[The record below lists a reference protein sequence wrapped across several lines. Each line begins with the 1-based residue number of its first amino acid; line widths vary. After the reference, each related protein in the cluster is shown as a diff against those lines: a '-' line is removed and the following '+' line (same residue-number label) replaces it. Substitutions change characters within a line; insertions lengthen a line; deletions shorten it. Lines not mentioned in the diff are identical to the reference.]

1 MAHFNAMPV
10 VIRGRRYAS
19 QRNAAA
25 ALGITQSALSRMLA
39 KKGDLSNAGLGPT
52 GAPGN
57 QSAARPIQ
65 IGPVAFPSRIAAA
78 RALGISRSQLQKW
91 ISPKASSVQ
100 RERLIGAVMRLS
112 DSARAA
118 RR

>member
-1 MAHFNAMPV
+1 MAHFNSMPV
-10 VIRGRRYAS
+10 MIRGRLYAS

-25 ALGITQSALSRMLA
+25 ALGITQSAISRMLA

-57 QSAARPIQ
+57 QSAARPLQ
-65 IGPVAFPSRIAAA
+65 IGPVTFPSRIAAA
-78 RALGISRSQLQKW
+78 KSLGISRCQLQRW
-91 ISPKASSVQ
+91 ISPKASPAQ

>member
-25 ALGITQSALSRMLA
+25 ALGITESAISHMLT
-39 KKGDLSNAGLGPT
+39 KRGDLSKAGLGPT

-57 QSAARPIQ
+57 QNRSIPLT
-65 IGPVAFPSRIAAA
+65 IGPVTFASRIAAA
-78 RALGISRSQLQKW
+78 RALGISQSQLQKW
-91 ISPKASSVQ
+91 ISPKASAVQ
-100 RERLIGAVMRLS
+100 REMLLAAVMRAS
-112 DSARAA
+112 VSSSAR
-118 RR
+118 R